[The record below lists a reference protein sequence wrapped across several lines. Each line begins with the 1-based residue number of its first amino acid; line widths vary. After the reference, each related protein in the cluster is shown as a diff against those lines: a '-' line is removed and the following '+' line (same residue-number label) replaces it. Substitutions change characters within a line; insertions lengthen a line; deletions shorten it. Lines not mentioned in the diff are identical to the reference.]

1 LPTESESGAKTFAK
15 HLLKT
20 FYVMANIKVV
30 YGSSDVDLEKIETAK
45 NKEGKIKFLR
55 CGEVYGS
62 EKSTLKGAWKSEL
75 VTTVVEEDG
84 ETTTY
89 ENYRCCWVTDDN
101 KIISHINNNV
111 LLRNGDTCSLIT
123 AKGSVRDWAE
133 NWVREQCFRYLEIEL
148 AEALA
153 SILNSN
159 GLTLIQLGKADK
171 DDHAYLTEE
180 WNFAIPLEDDE
191 D

>member
-1 LPTESESGAKTFAK
+1 MF
-15 HLLKT
+15 
-20 FYVMANIKVV
+20 MANIKVV

-55 CGEVYGS
+55 CDEIYGS
-62 EKSTLKGAWKSEL
+62 EKSTIKGAWKSEL
-75 VTTVVEEDG
+75 VTTIVEDNG
-84 ETTTY
+84 EITTY
-89 ENYRCCWVTDDN
+89 ENYRCCWVCDD

-123 AKGSVRDWAE
+123 AKGSVREWAE

-148 AEALA
+148 AEALTT
-153 SILNSN
+153 ILNSN
-159 GLTLIQLGKADK
+159 GLTLVQLGKADK

>member
-15 HLLKT
+15 TFTKT
-20 FYVMANIKVV
+20 FMLMANIKVT
-30 YGSSDVDLEKIETAK
+30 YGVSDVDAEKIKTAK
-45 NKEGKIKFLR
+45 EKEGKIKFLR
-55 CGEVYGS
+55 CEEIYGS
-62 EKSTLKGAWKSEL
+62 EKSTIKGAWKSEL

-123 AKGSVRDWAE
+123 AKGSVREWAE

-153 SILNSN
+153 NILNSN
-159 GLTLIQLGKADK
+159 GLTLVQLGKADK

-180 WNFAIPLEDDE
+180 WNFAIPLEDE

>member
-1 LPTESESGAKTFAK
+1 
-15 HLLKT
+15 
-20 FYVMANIKVV
+20 MANIKVV
-30 YGSSDVDLEKIETAK
+30 YGVSDVDAEKIKTAK
-45 NKEGKIKFLR
+45 EKEGKIKFLR
-55 CGEVYGS
+55 CDEVYGS
-62 EKSTLKGAWKSEL
+62 EKSTIKGAWKSEL

-123 AKGSVRDWAE
+123 AKGSVREWAE

-153 SILNSN
+153 KILNSN
-159 GLTLIQLGKADK
+159 GLTLVQLGKADK